1 MEFKEIRYLRYIYQ
15 NKLDKTCFQHHMAYG
30 DFKDLKRITIADKA
44 LRDKAFNIAKNL
56 KHDEYQ
62 RAFASLFHTSFDKK
76 NFSWNS

>member
-1 MEFKEIRYLRYIYQ
+1 
-15 NKLDKTCFQHHMAYG
+15 MAYG

-44 LRDKAFNIAKNL
+44 LHDKAFNIAKNL